1 MATSSGTLV
10 ISGVTASA
18 DLSSKQYHFV
28 EVSGVLTV
36 ASCNATTDK
45 SLGILQN
52 DPTSGA
58 AASVAIMG
66 TSKITAGG
74 AITAGDLIAPKADG
88 RAQTAV
94 ATQYA
99 RAIAL
104 QTSTTDGQIIECVLL
119 PLTVM
124 A

>member
-1 MATSSGTLV
+1 MSTQSNTQV

-18 DLSSKQYHFV
+18 DLSAKQYHFV
-28 EVSGVLTV
+28 EVSGVRTV
-36 ASCNATTDK
+36 ASCNAITDVA
-45 SLGILQN
+45 LGVLQN

-58 AASVAIMG
+58 AAAVAISG
-66 TSKITAGG
+66 TTKIAAGG
-74 AITAGDLIAPKADG
+74 AITAGQRIAPKADG
-88 RAQTAV
+88 RAQVAV

-104 QTSTTDGQIIECVLL
+104 ETSTTDGQIIECVLI
-119 PLTVM
+119 PTTVM